1 MKKAWFFPDAENT
14 KAMEEKEAMFMAK
27 QQLTGQD
34 SKDHTPGG
42 AFLLSAVLSLKN
54 RETALEGPEI
64 RSILYAI

>member
-1 MKKAWFFPDAENT
+1 MYVILYYHVTPVI
-14 KAMEEKEAMFMAK
+14 
-27 QQLTGQD
+27 
-34 SKDHTPGG
+34 SKDHTQGG

>member
-1 MKKAWFFPDAENT
+1 MS
-14 KAMEEKEAMFMAK
+14 FMMWNRK
-27 QQLTGQD
+27 MSIPN

>member
-1 MKKAWFFPDAENT
+1 MD
-14 KAMEEKEAMFMAK
+14 
-27 QQLTGQD
+27 GQC

-54 RETALEGPEI
+54 REMALEGPEI